1 MMRIRKINAIRVKWI
16 GVIFSN
22 QRANIQILSILLL
35 HPERIFV

>member
-1 MMRIRKINAIRVKWI
+1 MMRIGNVNAIHVKWI

-22 QRANIQILSILLL
+22 QRANIQILSILLW